1 MSKKSLKERKERM
14 DEFSEFREEIQ
25 ERLKRKDYVLTVYQ
39 TGHTIMANGHPERM
53 ENPRRYFQVCSLEE
67 IPDVINS
74 MTRPFWTHE
83 NGLTEKEI
91 KAIPFE
97 EKKWGINWDVKI
109 EPLSE
114 EMEKS
119 YLKASE
125 DGFFESWRRIEAMDR
140 RKS

>member
-1 MSKKSLKERKERM
+1 MSTKKFQERM
-14 DEFSEFREEIQ
+14 DEFNEFREEIQ

-39 TGHTIMANGHPERM
+39 TGHEMIAFGDPERM
-53 ENPRRYFQVCSLEE
+53 VDSRRYYQVCSLEE

-83 NGLTEKEI
+83 KGLTKKQIKEI
-91 KAIPFE
+91 PHE
-97 EKKWGINWDVKI
+97 EKQWGINWDVKI

-119 YLKASE
+119 YLDASE
-125 DGFFESWRRIEAMDR
+125 RGFFQSWREIRDR
-140 RKS
+140 KEESV

>member
-1 MSKKSLKERKERM
+1 MSTKKLEERM
-14 DEFSEFREEIQ
+14 NEFYEEREEIQ

-39 TGHTIMANGHPERM
+39 TGHGIIANGDPERM
-53 ENPRRYFQVCSLEE
+53 VDSRRYYQVCSLEE

-83 NGLTEKEI
+83 KGLTKKQIKEI
-91 KAIPFE
+91 PYE
-97 EKKWGINWDVKI
+97 EKKWGINWNVKI

-119 YLKASE
+119 YLDASE
-125 DGFFESWRRIEAMDR
+125 KGFFQSWRRIRGMDEMK
-140 RKS
+140 RKVA